1 MKSASKNILLL
12 FAVALWFAS
21 CEQIIEIDLPEH
33 DPVLVVNSTFTPD
46 STWAASV
53 TKSQGIQVPRRP
65 ADVVD
70 ATVLILENGAVID
83 TLRHD
88 QWDIYTSVRG
98 THPVAG
104 HSYTLQASA
113 PGYETVSG
121 TDIVP
126 MQTTP
131 FDLAWRDSVYYD
143 QFDGHHGEF
152 SFKIADRPGEE
163 NFYML
168 NVYRVDSVFESG
180 DTLFHFGPVRLLVQ
194 DPVLSSDDESGA
206 ILFDD
211 ATFDG
216 TTRTLRVLI
225 QSNDHASAS
234 ILVLGL
240 STVSKSYYLYS
251 KTLPAH
257 LSNGFNPFAEP
268 VRVHSNMTP
277 GMGIFAGYSATF
289 GLVP

>member
-1 MKSASKNILLL
+1 MKSASRNILLL
-12 FAVALWFAS
+12 FAVALWFVS

-33 DPVLVVNSTFTPD
+33 DPVLVINSTFTPD

-53 TKSQGIQVPRRP
+53 TKSQGIQVPGRHI
-65 ADVVD
+65 DVVD

-88 QWDIYTSVRG
+88 QGEIYTSARG
-98 THPVAG
+98 TRPLAG

-121 TDIVP
+121 TDFVP
-126 MQTTP
+126 MRTTP

-163 NFYML
+163 NFYIL

-180 DTLFHFGPVRLLVQ
+180 DTLLYFGLVRLLVQ
-194 DPVLSSDDESGA
+194 DPVLSSDFESGA

-225 QSNDHASAS
+225 ESNDYASAPM
-234 ILVLGL
+234 LVLGL
-240 STVSKSYYLYS
+240 STVSKSYYLYTR
-251 KTLPAH
+251 TLSAH
-257 LSNGFNPFAEP
+257 LSNAFNPFAEP

-277 GMGIFAGYSATF
+277 GMGIFAGYSVAF
-289 GLVP
+289 ELMP